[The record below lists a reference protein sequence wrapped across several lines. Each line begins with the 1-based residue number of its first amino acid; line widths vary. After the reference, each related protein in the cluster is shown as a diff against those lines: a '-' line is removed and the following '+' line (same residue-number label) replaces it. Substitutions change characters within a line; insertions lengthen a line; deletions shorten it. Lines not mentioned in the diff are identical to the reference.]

1 MADEIPQGLK
11 QADINLY
18 KTATRASQLS
28 TVKPIIAYWCEYW
41 VVNQILARNLHS
53 TDADVLNYTTNL
65 MDKLEQTKTEY
76 ANEDAIMDD
85 ATAQAYIEQ
94 FAQETLDR
102 AERVIRANK
111 VTQQTASTFD
121 AALTFFNL
129 VNIWGPPD
137 SETQQKIKY
146 AKWNAARITRAIKE
160 GKDPNETNPKKE
172 DVPPQ
177 QQELDPL
184 DPEVQALGSP
194 AGLAPEQPHGQGQGQ
209 DHTPRAATVEDAP
222 DPDLNRDS
230 AGVSLPHTPVLPDPP
245 ASVPDDGELRLPSAP
260 GYGDEADSATSPG
273 YFDPPPTLPS
283 PISPPSNHPTGHTP
297 GGGAPSVPQTWTPPP
312 ASSSFAP
319 PSAPSG
325 PPNFAPSPST
335 TAAVAPP
342 PTFSPPPA
350 EPTPKAMPPP
360 AVVPRP
366 VVPAP
371 TSFGSSAATPTA
383 AIGLGQQAPATFVAD
398 DAAMAQAQKHA
409 KWAISAL
416 NFEDVPTAV
425 RELRRALET
434 LGAS

>member
-18 KTATRASQLS
+18 KTATRATQLS
-28 TVKPIIAYWCEYW
+28 NVKPIVAYWCEYY

-53 TDADVLNYTTNL
+53 TDADTLNYTTNL
-65 MDKLEQTKTEY
+65 MDKLEQTKNEY

-102 AERVIRANK
+102 AERVIKAGK

-137 SETQQKIKY
+137 TETQQKIKY

-160 GKDPNETNPKKE
+160 GKDPNESNPKKE
-172 DVPPQ
+172 DLPPQ
-177 QQELDPL
+177 QPALDPT
-184 DPEVQALGSP
+184 DPDVQALGSP
-194 AGLAPEQPHGQGQGQ
+194 SAQGQ
-209 DHTPRAATVEDAP
+209 DQVPKAATVEDAP
-222 DPDLNRDS
+222 DPDLKRDS

-245 ASVPDDGELRLPSAP
+245 ASVPDNDELKLPSAP
-260 GYGDEADSATSPG
+260 GYGDEAGSTASPG

-283 PISPPSNHPTGHTP
+283 PISPPTNEPTSFTP
-297 GGGAPSVPQTWTPPP
+297 TAGAPGPSAPEWTPTPPP

-325 PPNFAPSPST
+325 PPTFAPSAPS

-342 PTFSPPPA
+342 PTFSPPPTNL
-350 EPTPKAMPPP
+350 TPQNIPPP
-360 AVVPRP
+360 ASIPRP
-366 VVPAP
+366 VAPTPTSFASSVPAP
-371 TSFGSSAATPTA
+371 TAPGGF
-383 AIGLGQQAPATFVAD
+383 GQQAPAAFTAD
-398 DAAMAQAQKHA
+398 DAAMSQAQKHA

>member
-1 MADEIPQGLK
+1 
-11 QADINLY
+11 
-18 KTATRASQLS
+18 
-28 TVKPIIAYWCEYW
+28 
-41 VVNQILARNLHS
+41 
-53 TDADVLNYTTNL
+53 
-65 MDKLEQTKTEY
+65 
-76 ANEDAIMDD
+76 MDD

-102 AERVIRANK
+102 AERVIKANK

-137 SETQQKIKY
+137 GEIQQKIKY

-160 GKDPNETNPKKE
+160 GRDPNETNPKKE
-172 DVPPQ
+172 DLPPQ
-177 QQELDPL
+177 QPSLDPT
-184 DPEVQALGSP
+184 DPDVQALGSP
-194 AGLAPEQPHGQGQGQ
+194 PAGGQAQDQP
-209 DHTPRAATVEDAP
+209 PRAATVEDAP
-222 DPDLNRDS
+222 DPDLKRDS

-245 ASVPDDGELRLPSAP
+245 ASVPDDGELKLPSAP
-260 GYGDEADSATSPG
+260 GYGDEGGSAASPG

-283 PISPPSNHPTGHTP
+283 PISPPTNHPTNYTP
-297 GGGAPSVPQTWTPPP
+297 VGGPPSAPQTWTPTPPP
-312 ASSSFAP
+312 AASSFAP
-319 PSAPSG
+319 PSIPSAPSAPSAPSG
-325 PPNFAPSPST
+325 PPTFAPSPSS

-342 PTFSPPPA
+342 PTFSPPPVD
-350 EPTPKAMPPP
+350 PTPKTMPPP

-371 TSFGSSAATPTA
+371 ASFGSSGAAPA
-383 AIGLGQQAPATFVAD
+383 APAVLGQQAPAAFTAD
-398 DAAMAQAQKHA
+398 DAAMSQAQKHA

>member
-1 MADEIPQGLK
+1 MGHYGGPWAD
-11 QADINLY
+11 
-18 KTATRASQLS
+18 SS
-28 TVKPIIAYWCEYW
+28 TS
-41 VVNQILARNLHS
+41 L
-53 TDADVLNYTTNL
+53 
-65 MDKLEQTKTEY
+65 QTKTEY

-102 AERVIRANK
+102 AERVIKANK

-137 SETQQKIKY
+137 TETQQKIKY

-160 GKDPNETNPKKE
+160 GKDPNDTNPKKQ
-172 DVPPQ
+172 DLPPP
-177 QQELDPL
+177 QQELDPS
-184 DPEVQALGSP
+184 DPDVQALASP
-194 AGLAPEQPHGQGQGQ
+194 PAQAPEQPHGQGQDQ
-209 DHTPRAATVEDAP
+209 VPTASTVEDAP
-222 DPDLNRDS
+222 DPDLKRDS

-245 ASVPDDGELRLPSAP
+245 AAVPDDGELKLPSAP
-260 GYGDEADSATSPG
+260 GYGDEAGSATSPG

-283 PISPPSNHPTGHTP
+283 PISPPTNHPTGYTP
-297 GGGAPSVPQTWTPPP
+297 GGGAPSAPQTWTPTPPP

-319 PSAPSG
+319 PSAP
-325 PPNFAPSPST
+325 PTFAPSPST

-342 PTFSPPPA
+342 PAFSPPPA
-350 EPTPKAMPPP
+350 VPTPKAMPPP

-371 TSFGSSAATPTA
+371 TSFSNSAAAPTA
-383 AIGLGQQAPATFVAD
+383 PIGPGQQAPATFVAD

-416 NFEDVPTAV
+416 NFEDVTTAV
-425 RELRRALET
+425 RELRLALET

>member
-1 MADEIPQGLK
+1 
-11 QADINLY
+11 
-18 KTATRASQLS
+18 
-28 TVKPIIAYWCEYW
+28 
-41 VVNQILARNLHS
+41 
-53 TDADVLNYTTNL
+53 
-65 MDKLEQTKTEY
+65 
-76 ANEDAIMDD
+76 MDD

-102 AERVIRANK
+102 AERVIKANK

-137 SETQQKIKY
+137 TETQQKIKY

-172 DVPPQ
+172 DLPPQ
-177 QQELDPL
+177 QQELDPS
-184 DPEVQALGSP
+184 DPDVQALASP
-194 AGLAPEQPHGQGQGQ
+194 SGQAPEQPLGQGQ
-209 DHTPRAATVEDAP
+209 DQVTRAATVEDAP
-222 DPDLNRDS
+222 DADLKRDS

-245 ASVPDDGELRLPSAP
+245 AAVPDDGELKLPSAP
-260 GYGDEADSATSPG
+260 GYGDEAGSATSPG

-283 PISPPSNHPTGHTP
+283 PISPPANQPTGFTP
-297 GGGAPSVPQTWTPPP
+297 GGGAPSAPQTWTPTPPP
-312 ASSSFAP
+312 APSSFAP
-319 PSAPSG
+319 PSAPSAPSAPSG
-325 PPNFAPSPST
+325 PPTFAPSPST

-342 PTFSPPPA
+342 PAFSPPPA
-350 EPTPKAMPPP
+350 VATPKTMPPP

-371 TSFGSSAATPTA
+371 TSFGSSAAAPTA
-383 AIGLGQQAPATFVAD
+383 PIGLGQQAPATFTAD

>member
-1 MADEIPQGLK
+1 MPVYAELVLPIDRRGAWADS
-11 QADINLY
+11 
-18 KTATRASQLS
+18 RALF
-28 TVKPIIAYWCEYW
+28 
-41 VVNQILARNLHS
+41 
-53 TDADVLNYTTNL
+53 
-65 MDKLEQTKTEY
+65 QTKNEY
-76 ANEDAIMDD
+76 ASEDAIMDD

-102 AERVIRANK
+102 AERVIKANK

-137 SETQQKIKY
+137 TETQQKIKY

-172 DVPPQ
+172 DLPPQ
-177 QQELDPL
+177 QPDLDPT
-184 DPEVQALGSP
+184 DPDVQALGNPSGQ
-194 AGLAPEQPHGQGQGQ
+194 AQETAHGQGQGHDQ
-209 DHTPRAATVEDAP
+209 VPRSATVEDAP
-222 DPDLNRDS
+222 DPDLKRDS

-245 ASVPDDGELRLPSAP
+245 ASVPDDGELKLPSAP
-260 GYGDEADSATSPG
+260 GYGDEAGSAVSPG

-283 PISPPSNHPTGHTP
+283 PISPPTNHPTNYTP
-297 GGGAPSVPQTWTPPP
+297 GGGAPSAPQTWTPTPPP

-319 PSAPSG
+319 PSAPPGPSG
-325 PPNFAPSPST
+325 PPTF
-335 TAAVAPP
+335 APP
-342 PTFSPPPA
+342 PTFSPPPVDPA
-350 EPTPKAMPPP
+350 PKNIPPP

-371 TSFGSSAATPTA
+371 TSFGNSSAAPTA
-383 AIGLGQQAPATFVAD
+383 SAGLSQQTPATFTAD
-398 DAAMAQAQKHA
+398 DAAMSQAQKHA

-416 NFEDVPTAV
+416 NFEDVSTAV
-425 RELRRALET
+425 RELRLALKS

>member
-1 MADEIPQGLK
+1 MNRCVSADDELILTRELEEGAW
-11 QADINLY
+11 ADN
-18 KTATRASQLS
+18 RALF
-28 TVKPIIAYWCEYW
+28 
-41 VVNQILARNLHS
+41 
-53 TDADVLNYTTNL
+53 
-65 MDKLEQTKTEY
+65 QTKNEY

-102 AERVIRANK
+102 AERVIKANK

-137 SETQQKIKY
+137 TETQQKIKY

-172 DVPPQ
+172 DLPPP
-177 QQELDPL
+177 QQELDPT
-184 DPEVQALGSP
+184 DPDVQALASP
-194 AGLAPEQPHGQGQGQ
+194 LGPAQEQPHGQGQGQ
-209 DHTPRAATVEDAP
+209 DQAPRAATVEDAP
-222 DPDLNRDS
+222 DPDLKRDS

-245 ASVPDDGELRLPSAP
+245 AAVPDDGELKLPSAP
-260 GYGDEADSATSPG
+260 GYGDEAGSAASPG

-283 PISPPSNHPTGHTP
+283 PISPPSNQPTNYTP
-297 GGGAPSVPQTWTPPP
+297 GGGAPSAPQAWTPTPPP

-325 PPNFAPSPST
+325 PPTFAPSPST

-350 EPTPKAMPPP
+350 ATAPKSIPPP

-371 TSFGSSAATPTA
+371 TSFGNSAAAPTA
-383 AIGLGQQAPATFVAD
+383 PSGLGQQAPATFTAD